1 MRRVIPFIL
10 VAAVLAGCA
19 APSPRATAMA
29 QAKAQAKVNQLL
41 AGKVPG
47 RPQACLA
54 SYRANDMIV
63 VDDYTIAFRDGTNRV
78 WINKPA
84 GGCNLLSAG
93 PYALVTRNVG
103 GMGLCR
109 GDIGRVVDTLNRST
123 VGSCVMSDFVPYM
136 TPGR

>member
-1 MRRVIPFIL
+1 MRSVVPFIL
-10 VAAVLAGCA
+10 VAALAGCA
-19 APSPRATAMA
+19 APSPQASAMA
-29 QAKAQAKVNQLL
+29 QAKAQAKLNQLL

-47 RPQACLA
+47 HPQSCLA

-63 VDDYTIAFRDGTNRV
+63 VDDYTLAFRDGTNRV

-93 PYALVTRNVG
+93 PYAPVTRNNG

-109 GDIGRVVDTLNRST
+109 GDIAQVVDTLSHAQ
-123 VGSCVMSDFVPYM
+123 VGSCVLNDFVPYM

>member
-1 MRRVIPFIL
+1 MRSVLPLI
-10 VAAVLAGCA
+10 VMAAAVASCS
-19 APSPRATAMA
+19 APSPQATAMA
-29 QAKAQAKVNQLL
+29 NAKAQAKLNSLL
-41 AGKVPG
+41 AGKVAG
-47 RPQACLA
+47 HPQSCLA

-109 GDIGRVVDTLNRST
+109 GDIGTVVDTMSRAQ
-123 VGSCVMSDFVPYM
+123 VGSCVFSDFVPYM
-136 TPGR
+136 TPRR

>member
-1 MRRVIPFIL
+1 MRSVVPFIL
-10 VAAVLAGCA
+10 MAALAGCA
-19 APSPRATAMA
+19 APSPQASAMA
-29 QAKAQAKVNQLL
+29 QAKAQAKLNQLL

-47 RPQACLA
+47 HPQACLA

-93 PYALVTRNVG
+93 PYALVTRNTG

-109 GDIGRVVDTLNRST
+109 GDIAQVVDTLSRSQ
-123 VGSCVMSDFVPYM
+123 VGSCVLNDFVPYM